1 MKRSFYYSVL
11 GLSLALMLPCSSLS
25 ADNND
30 KGEKVNQTTDFLKE
44 GNKRF
49 YMGKLTHMH
58 QDTVRVKELTKAQ
71 NPKCIIISCSDSRV
85 PTEIVFDQGIGDI
98 FSIRTAGNVMGDFE
112 EGSIEYAVE
121 HLHTPLVVVMGHQG
135 CGAIQALLDNIDA
148 VDDDS
153 RGKALDHV
161 SKIVEKLKNEDE
173 EQEVYKESGKNSNLA
188 VKANVMNGVKQLR
201 KSDPVLK
208 EAYEKGDLNIVG
220 AIYHIDSGEVEF
232 LDF

>member
-49 YMGKLTHMH
+49 YTGKLTHMH

-208 EAYEKGDLNIVG
+208 EAYEKGELNIVG